1 MNWSPLRRTRPSRVR
16 GTRLL
21 PLCLVFFGTVSS
33 APLSAGQDPQ
43 AEEKVDPFAKWLNQD
58 VVYIISPEEKAVFSK
73 LAGTDEKES
82 FIEQF
87 WRRRDPDPS
96 SSFNEFKTEH
106 YRRIA
111 YSNERFHSGGIPG
124 WKSDR
129 GRIYIALGPPTSVDR
144 YGAGQ
149 TYYRDLEEGGGTT
162 AVYPMEKWYYG
173 HVEHIGSGI
182 EIEFVDKTMT
192 GEYRMALRPEEKDA
206 LLYMDGAGLT
216 LFERMGLDTRA
227 GRIRAMDPMRSVGG
241 EFDAVHKQGENPFLR
256 LDRFFRLQQA
266 PRIQF
271 KDLKAAVTT
280 NISYDELPIFA
291 VNSYTRLTGNSF
303 LVPITVFLPLNE
315 LAYEP
320 PSAGAAPRATVHL
333 YGSVK
338 SMGGRIV
345 SEFEETIYDDRRG
358 AVSEEK
364 GGKSFQKVLPLPPG
378 IYKLDLIAKDL
389 VSQKIGHLQQRLMLP
404 VSVPKGLSLS
414 SLVLSDMI
422 VPAQEETLPSPF
434 VTALGWKVYPAQ
446 GRRFSPGEKLG
457 LYFEVYSFDVD
468 QSRDLADL
476 DITAAIMNSRGERL
490 IDGPATHLFSRF
502 SDRVAAALVF
512 PLDEMETGDYTLLL
526 RVEDKIQQRD
536 VRDRINFKIV
546 PTDS

>member
-1 MNWSPLRRTRPSRVR
+1 MVNRLI
-16 GTRLL
+16 RLL
-21 PLCLVFFGTVSS
+21 PVGLVFFGTVSFAS
-33 APLSAGQDPQ
+33 PSAGQDAR
-43 AEEKVDPFAKWLNQD
+43 AEEKADPFAQWLNRD

-73 LAGTDEKES
+73 LTSTEEKES

-87 WRRRDPDPS
+87 WRRRDSDPS
-96 SSFNEFKTEH
+96 TAFNEFKTEH

-111 YSNERFHSGGIPG
+111 YSNERYHSGGIPG

-149 TYYRDLEEGGGTT
+149 TYYRDIDEGGGTT
-162 AVYPMEKWYYG
+162 AVYPMEKWYYN
-173 HVEHIGSGI
+173 HVENIGSGI

-241 EFDAVHKQGENPFLR
+241 EFDAVHKHAENPFLR

-271 KDLKAAVTT
+271 NDLKAAVAT
-280 NISYDELPIFA
+280 NITYDELPIFA
-291 VNSYTRLTGNSF
+291 ANSYTRLTAESF
-303 LVPITVFLPLNE
+303 MVPITVFLPLNE
-315 LAYEP
+315 LAYEA
-320 PSAGAAPRATVHL
+320 PSAGAAPRATVQL

-345 SEFEETIYDDRRG
+345 SEFEETIYDDRRLS
-358 AVSEEK
+358 AAEVK
-364 GGKSFQKVLPLPPG
+364 GRKSFQKVLPLAPG

-389 VSQKIGHLQQRLMLP
+389 GSQKIGHLQQRLVLP
-404 VSVPKGLSLS
+404 VSVPEGLSLS
-414 SLVLSDMI
+414 SLVLSDTI
-422 VPAQEETLPSPF
+422 VPAKGATLPSPF
-434 VTALGWKVYPAQ
+434 VTVLGWKVYPVQ
-446 GRRFSPGEKLG
+446 GRRFHTGDRLG
-457 LYFEVYSFDVD
+457 VYFEVYSFEVD

-476 DITAAIMNSRGERL
+476 DISATIVNSRGEEL

-512 PLDEMETGDYTLLL
+512 PLEGIESGDYTLLL
-526 RVEDKIQQRD
+526 EVEDKIQQRN
-536 VRDRINFKIV
+536 VRDRVRFKVV
-546 PTDS
+546 PADS

>member
-1 MNWSPLRRTRPSRVR
+1 M
-16 GTRLL
+16 
-21 PLCLVFFGTVSS
+21 
-33 APLSAGQDPQ
+33 
-43 AEEKVDPFAKWLNQD
+43 
-58 VVYIISPEEKAVFSK
+58 
-73 LAGTDEKES
+73 
-82 FIEQF
+82 
-87 WRRRDPDPS
+87 
-96 SSFNEFKTEH
+96 
-106 YRRIA
+106 
-111 YSNERFHSGGIPG
+111 
-124 WKSDR
+124 
-129 GRIYIALGPPTSVDR
+129 DR

-149 TYYRDLEEGGGTT
+149 TYYRDIDEGGGTT
-162 AVYPMEKWYYG
+162 AVYPMEKWYYN

-266 PRIQF
+266 PRIRF

-280 NISYDELPIFA
+280 NITYDELPIFA
-291 VNSYTRLTGNSF
+291 ANSYTRLTAESF
-303 LVPITVFLPLNE
+303 MVPITVFLPLNE

-345 SEFEETIYDDRRG
+345 SEFEETIYDDRRL
-358 AVSEEK
+358 AATEVK
-364 GGKSFQKVLPLPPG
+364 GRKSFQKVLPLPPG

-389 VSQKIGHLQQRLMLP
+389 GSRKIGHLQQRLRLP
-404 VSVPKGLSLS
+404 VSVPEGLSLS
-414 SLVLSDMI
+414 SLVLSDTI
-422 VPAQEETLPSPF
+422 VPARGETLPSPF
-434 VTALGWKVYPAQ
+434 VTVLGWKVYPAQ
-446 GRRFSPGEKLG
+446 GRRFHTGDRLG
-457 LYFEVYSFDVD
+457 VYFEVYSFEVD

-476 DITAAIMNSRGERL
+476 DISATIVNSRGEEL

-502 SDRVAAALVF
+502 SDRVAAALIF
-512 PLDEMETGDYTLLL
+512 PLEGIESGDYTLLL
-526 RVEDKIQQRD
+526 KVEDKIQQRN
-536 VRDRINFKIV
+536 VRDRIRFKVV
-546 PTDS
+546 PADS

>member
-1 MNWSPLRRTRPSRVR
+1 MSWSPLRRTHHSRVR
-16 GTRLL
+16 RTRLL
-21 PLCLVFFGTVSS
+21 PICLVFFGTVFS
-33 APLSAGQDPQ
+33 ALPSAAQDRQ
-43 AEEKVDPFAKWLNQD
+43 AEEKADPFAKWLNQD

-73 LAGTDEKES
+73 LTSTEEKES

-96 SSFNEFKTEH
+96 NSFNEFKTEH

-129 GRIYIALGPPTSVDR
+129 GRIYIALGAPTSVDR

-149 TYYRDLEEGGGTT
+149 TYYRDIEEGGGTT

-241 EFDAVHKQGENPFLR
+241 EFDAVHKHSQNPFLR

-271 KDLKAAVTT
+271 KDLKAAVAT
-280 NISYDELPIFA
+280 NITYDELPFNA
-291 VNSYTRLTGNSF
+291 VNSYTRLTGKSF
-303 LVPITVFLPLNE
+303 LVPITVFLPLTE
-315 LAYEP
+315 LTYET
-320 PSAGAAPRATVHL
+320 PSAGAVPRATVNL

-358 AVSEEK
+358 AATEAK
-364 GGKSFQKVLPLPPG
+364 GQKSFQKILPLPPG

-389 VSQKIGHLQQRLMLP
+389 GSQKIGHLQQRLQLP
-404 VSVPKGLSLS
+404 VTVPDGLALS
-414 SLVLSDMI
+414 SLVLSDTI
-422 VPAQEETLPSPF
+422 VKAEGETLPSPF
-434 VTALGWKVYPAQ
+434 LTALGWKVYPVQA
-446 GRRFSPGEKLG
+446 RRFSPGDRLG
-457 LYFEVYSFDVD
+457 VYFEVYSFDVD
-468 QSRDLADL
+468 QSRDLVDL
-476 DITAAIMNSRGERL
+476 DISASIVNSRGEEL

-512 PLDEMETGDYTLLL
+512 KLDGMEAGDYSLVV
-526 RVEDKIQQRD
+526 RVEDKIQRRD
-536 VRDRINFKIV
+536 VGERVRFRIV
-546 PTDS
+546 PADS

>member
-1 MNWSPLRRTRPSRVR
+1 MTTLREMVNRLTRF
-16 GTRLL
+16 L
-21 PLCLVFFGTVSS
+21 PIGLVFFGTVFFAS
-33 APLSAGQDPQ
+33 PSAGQDPQ
-43 AEEKVDPFAKWLNQD
+43 AEEKVDPFAQWLNQD

-73 LAGTDEKES
+73 LTSTEEKES

-96 SSFNEFKTEH
+96 NAFNEFKTEH

-111 YSNERFHSGGIPG
+111 YANERYHSGGIPG

-129 GRIYIALGPPTSVDR
+129 GRIYIGLGPPTSVDR

-149 TYYRDLEEGGGTT
+149 TYYRDIDEGGGTT
-162 AVYPMEKWYYG
+162 AVYPMEKWYYN
-173 HVEHIGSGI
+173 HVENIGSGI

-241 EFDAVHKQGENPFLR
+241 EFDAVHKHGENPFLR

-280 NISYDELPIFA
+280 NITYDELPIFA
-291 VNSYTRLTGNSF
+291 ANSYTRLTAESF
-303 LVPITVFLPLNE
+303 MVPITVFLPLNE

-320 PSAGAAPRATVHL
+320 PSVGAAPRATVHL

-345 SEFEETIYDDRRG
+345 SEFEETIYDDQR
-358 AVSEEK
+358 VSATEVK
-364 GGKSFQKVLPLPPG
+364 GRKSFQKVLPLPPG

-389 VSQKIGHLQQRLMLP
+389 GSQKIGHLQQRLRLP
-404 VSVPKGLSLS
+404 VSVPEGLSLS
-414 SLVLSDMI
+414 SLVLSDTM
-422 VPAQEETLPSPF
+422 VPAKGETLPSPF
-434 VTALGWKVYPAQ
+434 VTVLGWKVYPAQ
-446 GRRFSPGEKLG
+446 GRRFHAGDRLG
-457 LYFEVYSFDVD
+457 VYFEVYSFEVD

-476 DITAAIMNSRGERL
+476 DISATIVNSRGEEL

-512 PLDEMETGDYTLLL
+512 PLEGIESGDYTLLL
-526 RVEDKIQQRD
+526 KVEDKIQQRN
-536 VRDRINFKIV
+536 VRERVRFKVV
-546 PTDS
+546 PADS

>member
-1 MNWSPLRRTRPSRVR
+1 MVNRLI
-16 GTRLL
+16 RLL
-21 PLCLVFFGTVSS
+21 PVGLVFFGTVSFAS
-33 APLSAGQDPQ
+33 PSAGQDAR
-43 AEEKVDPFAKWLNQD
+43 AEEKADPFAQWLNRD

-73 LAGTDEKES
+73 LTSTEEKES

-87 WRRRDPDPS
+87 WRRRDSDPS
-96 SSFNEFKTEH
+96 TAFNEFKTEH

-111 YSNERFHSGGIPG
+111 YSNERYHSGGIPG

-149 TYYRDLEEGGGTT
+149 TYYRDIDEGGGTT
-162 AVYPMEKWYYG
+162 AVYPMEKWYYN
-173 HVEHIGSGI
+173 HVENIGSGI

-241 EFDAVHKQGENPFLR
+241 EFDAVHKHAENPFLR

-266 PRIQF
+266 PRIRF
-271 KDLKAAVTT
+271 KDLKAAVAT
-280 NISYDELPIFA
+280 NITYDELPIFA
-291 VNSYTRLTGNSF
+291 ANSYTRLTAESF
-303 LVPITVFLPLNE
+303 MVPITVFLPLNE
-315 LAYEP
+315 LAYEA
-320 PSAGAAPRATVHL
+320 PSAGAAPRATVQL

-345 SEFEETIYDDRRG
+345 SEFEETIYDDQR
-358 AVSEEK
+358 VSAAEVK
-364 GGKSFQKVLPLPPG
+364 GRKSFQKVLPLAPG

-389 VSQKIGHLQQRLMLP
+389 GSQKIGHLQQRLVLP
-404 VSVPKGLSLS
+404 VSVPEGLSLS
-414 SLVLSDMI
+414 SLVLSDTI
-422 VPAQEETLPSPF
+422 VPAKGATLPSPF
-434 VTALGWKVYPAQ
+434 VTVLGWKVYPVQ
-446 GRRFSPGEKLG
+446 GRRFHTGDRLG
-457 LYFEVYSFDVD
+457 VYFEVYSFEVD

-476 DITAAIMNSRGERL
+476 DISATIVNSRGEEL

-512 PLDEMETGDYTLLL
+512 PLEGIESGDYTLLL
-526 RVEDKIQQRD
+526 EVEDKIQQRN
-536 VRDRINFKIV
+536 VRDRVRFKVV
-546 PTDS
+546 PADS

>member
-1 MNWSPLRRTRPSRVR
+1 MSWSRLRRTHFSPTRL
-16 GTRLL
+16 TRLL
-21 PLCLVFFGTVSS
+21 PVCLVFFGAVSF
-33 APLSAGQDPQ
+33 APPSSGQDPQ

-58 VVYIISPEEKAVFSK
+58 VVYIVSPEEKAVFSK
-73 LAGTDEKES
+73 LTSTEEKES

-111 YSNERFHSGGIPG
+111 YANERFHSGGIPG

-129 GRIYIALGPPTSVDR
+129 GRIYIALGPPTSIDR

-149 TYYRDLEEGGGTT
+149 TYYRDIEEGGGTT
-162 AVYPMEKWYYG
+162 AVYPMEKWYYN
-173 HVEHIGSGI
+173 HVEHVGSGI
-182 EIEFVDKTMT
+182 EIEFVDRTMT

-241 EFDAVHKQGENPFLR
+241 EFDAVHKHAENPFLR

-266 PRIQF
+266 PQIKF

-280 NISYDELPIFA
+280 NITYTELPIYA
-291 VNSYTRLTGNSF
+291 ANSYTRLTGQSY
-303 LVPITVFLPLNE
+303 LVPVTVFLPLDE
-315 LAYEP
+315 LTYEIP
-320 PSAGAAPRATVHL
+320 AGGAVSRATVHL

-338 SMGGRIV
+338 SMTGRIV
-345 SEFEETIYDDRRG
+345 SEFEETIYDDRQDAG
-358 AVSEEK
+358 AGLRK
-364 GGKSFQKVLPLPPG
+364 HKSFQKVLPLAPG

-389 VSQKIGHLQQRLMLP
+389 GSEKIGHLQQRLQLP
-404 VSVPKGLSLS
+404 VKAPDGLSLS

-422 VPAQEETLPSPF
+422 VPAKGETLPSPF
-434 VTALGWKVYPAQ
+434 VTALGLKVYPAQ
-446 GRRFSPGEKLG
+446 GRRFSPGERLG

-476 DITAAIMNSRGERL
+476 DISATIVNSRGEEL
-490 IDGPATHLFSRF
+490 IDGPASNLFSRF

-512 PLDEMETGDYTLLL
+512 PLEDIESGNYTLLL
-526 RVEDKIQQRD
+526 KVEDKIQQRN
-536 VRDRINFKIV
+536 VRGRVRFKIV
-546 PTDS
+546 PADS

>member
-1 MNWSPLRRTRPSRVR
+1 MKTLREMVNRL
-16 GTRLL
+16 TRLL
-21 PLCLVFFGTVSS
+21 PIGLVFFGTVSFAS
-33 APLSAGQDPQ
+33 PSAGQDPQ
-43 AEEKVDPFAKWLNQD
+43 AEEKVDPFAQWLNRD
-58 VVYIISPEEKAVFSK
+58 VLYIISPEEKAVFSK
-73 LAGTDEKES
+73 LTSSEEKES

-96 SSFNEFKTEH
+96 TAFNEFKTEH

-149 TYYRDLEEGGGTT
+149 TYYRDIDEGGGTT
-162 AVYPMEKWYYG
+162 AVYPMEKWYYN
-173 HVEHIGSGI
+173 HVENIGSGI

-241 EFDAVHKQGENPFLR
+241 EFDAIHKHAENPFLR
-256 LDRFFRLQQA
+256 LDRYFRLQQA
-266 PRIQF
+266 PRIRF

-280 NISYDELPIFA
+280 NITYDELPIFA
-291 VNSYTRLTGNSF
+291 ANSYTRLTAESF
-303 LVPITVFLPLNE
+303 MVPITVFLPLNE

-320 PSAGAAPRATVHL
+320 PSAGAAPRATVQL

-345 SEFEETIYDDRRG
+345 SEFEETIYDDRRLS
-358 AVSEEK
+358 ATEVK
-364 GGKSFQKVLPLPPG
+364 GRKSFQKVLPLPPG

-389 VSQKIGHLQQRLMLP
+389 GSQKIGHLQQRLRLP
-404 VSVPKGLSLS
+404 VSVPEGLSLS
-414 SLVLSDMI
+414 SLVLSDTI
-422 VPAQEETLPSPF
+422 VPAKGETLPSPF
-434 VTALGWKVYPAQ
+434 VTVLGWKVYPVQ
-446 GRRFSPGEKLG
+446 GRRFHTGDRLG
-457 LYFEVYSFDVD
+457 VYFEVYSFEVD

-476 DITAAIMNSRGERL
+476 DISATIVDSRGEEL

-512 PLDEMETGDYTLLL
+512 PLEGIESGDYTLLL
-526 RVEDKIQQRD
+526 KVEDKIQQRN
-536 VRDRINFKIV
+536 VRDRIRFKVV
-546 PTDS
+546 PADS

>member
-1 MNWSPLRRTRPSRVR
+1 MSTLREMVNRLI
-16 GTRLL
+16 RLL
-21 PLCLVFFGTVSS
+21 PVGLVFFGTVSFAS
-33 APLSAGQDPQ
+33 PSAGQDAR
-43 AEEKVDPFAKWLNQD
+43 AEEKADPFAQWLNRD

-73 LAGTDEKES
+73 LTSTEEKES

-87 WRRRDPDPS
+87 WRRRDSDPS
-96 SSFNEFKTEH
+96 TAFNEFKTEH

-111 YSNERFHSGGIPG
+111 YSNERYHSGGIPG

-149 TYYRDLEEGGGTT
+149 TYYRDIDEGGGTT
-162 AVYPMEKWYYG
+162 AVYPMEKWYYN
-173 HVEHIGSGI
+173 HVENIGSGI

-241 EFDAVHKQGENPFLR
+241 EFDAVHKHAENPFLR

-271 KDLKAAVTT
+271 NDLKAAVAT
-280 NISYDELPIFA
+280 NITYDELPIFA
-291 VNSYTRLTGNSF
+291 ANSYTRLTAESF
-303 LVPITVFLPLNE
+303 MVPITVFLPLNE
-315 LAYEP
+315 LAYEA
-320 PSAGAAPRATVHL
+320 PSAGAAPRATVQL

-345 SEFEETIYDDRRG
+345 SEFEETIYDDQR
-358 AVSEEK
+358 VSAAEVK
-364 GGKSFQKVLPLPPG
+364 GRKSFQKVLPLAPG

-389 VSQKIGHLQQRLMLP
+389 GSQKIGHLQQRLVLP
-404 VSVPKGLSLS
+404 VSVPEGLSLS
-414 SLVLSDMI
+414 SLVLSDTI
-422 VPAQEETLPSPF
+422 VPAKEATLPSPF
-434 VTALGWKVYPAQ
+434 VTVLGWKVYPVQ
-446 GRRFSPGEKLG
+446 GRRFHTGDRLG
-457 LYFEVYSFDVD
+457 VYFEVYSFEVD

-476 DITAAIMNSRGERL
+476 DISATIVNSRGEEL

-512 PLDEMETGDYTLLL
+512 PLEGIESGDYTLLL
-526 RVEDKIQQRD
+526 EVEDKIQQRN
-536 VRDRINFKIV
+536 VRDRVRFKVV
-546 PTDS
+546 PADS

>member
-1 MNWSPLRRTRPSRVR
+1 MTTLREMVNRL
-16 GTRLL
+16 TRLL
-21 PLCLVFFGTVSS
+21 PIGLVFFGPVSFAS
-33 APLSAGQDPQ
+33 PSTGQDPK
-43 AEEKVDPFAKWLNQD
+43 AEEKVDPFAQWLNRD

-73 LAGTDEKES
+73 LTGNEEKES

-96 SSFNEFKTEH
+96 SAFNEFKTEH

-111 YSNERFHSGGIPG
+111 YANERYHSGGIPG

-149 TYYRDLEEGGGTT
+149 TYYRDIDEGGGTT
-162 AVYPMEKWYYG
+162 AVYPMEKWYYS
-173 HVEHIGSGI
+173 HVENIGSGI

-241 EFDAVHKQGENPFLR
+241 EFDAVHKHAENPFLR

-271 KDLKAAVTT
+271 QDLKAAVTT
-280 NISYDELPIFA
+280 NITYDELPIFA
-291 VNSYTRLTGNSF
+291 ANSYTRLTAESF
-303 LVPITVFLPLNE
+303 MVPITVFLPLNE

-345 SEFEETIYDDRRG
+345 SEFEETIYDDQRLS
-358 AVSEEK
+358 ATEVK
-364 GGKSFQKVLPLPPG
+364 GRKSFQKVLPLPPG
-378 IYKLDLIAKDL
+378 IYKLDLIARDL
-389 VSQKIGHLQQRLMLP
+389 GSQKIGHLQQRLRLP
-404 VSVPKGLSLS
+404 VSVPEGLSLS
-414 SLVLSDMI
+414 SLVLSDTI
-422 VPAQEETLPSPF
+422 VPAKGETLPSPF
-434 VTALGWKVYPAQ
+434 VTVLGWKVYPAQ
-446 GRRFSPGEKLG
+446 GRRFHTGDRLG
-457 LYFEVYSFDVD
+457 VYFEVYSFDVD

-476 DITAAIMNSRGERL
+476 DISATIVNSRGEEL

-512 PLDEMETGDYTLLL
+512 PLEGIESGDYTLLL
-526 RVEDKIQQRD
+526 KVEDKIQQRN
-536 VRDRINFKIV
+536 VRDRVRFKVV
-546 PTDS
+546 PADS